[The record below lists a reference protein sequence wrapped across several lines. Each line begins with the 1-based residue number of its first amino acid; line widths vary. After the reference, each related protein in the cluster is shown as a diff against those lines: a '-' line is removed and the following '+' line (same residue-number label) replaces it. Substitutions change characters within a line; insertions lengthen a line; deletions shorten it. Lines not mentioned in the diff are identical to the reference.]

1 MDSGFNTLHT
11 SAIITHDNPV
21 VFMFTTR
28 LWIDYRVMLKQS
40 ILPTGIFHIKN
51 IRLNFG

>member
-1 MDSGFNTLHT
+1 MDLGFNKLHT
-11 SAIITHDNPV
+11 SAIITHGNPV

-28 LWIDYRVMLKQS
+28 LWIDYIGMLRQS

-51 IRLNFG
+51 IRLKLG